1 MYGCDRTQLHRGNQ
15 SNEMGFLASC
25 KAAASQ
31 GETYRRN
38 YTLKF
43 QSESNQRPAEQPQPE
58 PKPSDSS
65 GSSPQ
70 LQRSFEEMW
79 KEFGR
84 DPRQMSGRSRIIAG
98 RAKR

>member
-1 MYGCDRTQLHRGNQ
+1 
-15 SNEMGFLASC
+15 MGFLASC

-65 GSSPQ
+65 GSSPE

-84 DPRQMSGRSRIIAG
+84 DPRAMSNGTRLIID
-98 RAKR
+98 RMKR